1 MQRNH
6 LVRQRW
12 HMVTVNNNKQLF
24 ARTTTQQT
32 QYREKQKQSEAVQ
45 AGRTPSQSTWFLLDH
60 MCGVRSRAAA
70 AVGTQQTTHVSRVVG
85 REVQNPGSTLQTPQM
100 FFTTPGRPAGV
111 EREHTST
118 LDLAHRPRPPRIDLQ
133 PDLRSWALRRSGR
146 FRGDER
152 HLDFPEV
159 SWIREACGSVFMFI
173 GWMREEGLCTSDVT
187 GGLTFL

>member
-12 HMVTVNNNKQLF
+12 QMVTVNNNKPLL
-24 ARTTTQQT
+24 ARTTTQQM
-32 QYREKQKQSEAVQ
+32 QYREKQNQSDGVQ
-45 AGRTPSQSTWFLLDH
+45 HSAGRTASQSTWFLLDH

-85 REVQNPGSTLQTPQM
+85 REVQNPGSTLQAPQM
-100 FFTTPGRPAGV
+100 FFIAPGRPAGV
-111 EREHTST
+111 EQNTHLSLTVHTAPT
-118 LDLAHRPRPPRIDLQ
+118 PRIDLQ
-133 PDLRSWALRRSGR
+133 SDLRSWALRR
-146 FRGDER
+146 FRGDDK

-173 GWMREEGLCTSDVT
+173 G
-187 GGLTFL
+187 